1 MSATLKVIDGTIT
14 PEPSQSTAAPGASS
28 GMKMS
33 LPTQTASISWVVAT
47 TTTPADSASSAIT
60 MTTPPALSVSSVTTE
75 VVTPTSESDSDHSQ
89 KLAVTVAVWF
99 FVAATGIGVV
109 FGTISCIAFAKHR
122 SRDGPWVLMF

>member
-28 GMKMS
+28 RLKMS

-47 TTTPADSASSAIT
+47 TTTPADS
-60 MTTPPALSVSSVTTE
+60 VSSVFTTSTLSLTRSVVTTE
-75 VVTPTSESDSDHSQ
+75 VVIPTSESDSDHSQ

-99 FVAATGIGVV
+99 FVAATGVGVV
-109 FGTISCIAFAKHR
+109 FGIISCIAFAKHR
-122 SRDGPWVLMF
+122 SRYGP